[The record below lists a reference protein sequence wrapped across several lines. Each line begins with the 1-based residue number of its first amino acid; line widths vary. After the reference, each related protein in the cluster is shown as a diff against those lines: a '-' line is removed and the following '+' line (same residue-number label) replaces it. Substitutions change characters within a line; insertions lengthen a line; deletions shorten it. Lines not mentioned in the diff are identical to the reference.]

1 MYWVL
6 QVVVEVDRMSV
17 VVVVAL
23 TVMPS

>member
-1 MYWVL
+1 VL